1 MSHAATRPRELCAAL
16 EPAEALLALYRQPP
30 LDTLKAPAFGPPDEP
45 TLAASALLD
54 RDVLSEQLVR
64 YGRRHGDDADL
75 LAVASIWSKFHFS
88 SVSIPTLVANL
99 LLGYDLPVGG
109 DELRLSFGEH
119 GHTTRIWL
127 PHGGVPLASKALQA
141 RFSSLFDD
149 HCAPLIEALSEVS
162 GLSAKVFWSNLGH
175 YVEFVGKTCSQHPA
189 YAGAGDPLLDY
200 LATRTLPD
208 GRRNPLY
215 QPVRYLELGGEMPTR
230 VRRLCC
236 IKYRL
241 PGEALCGGCPLKPEN
256 QSAKQ
261 RRK

>member
-1 MSHAATRPRELCAAL
+1 MSNTATKQRGPCAAVD
-16 EPAEALLALYRQPP
+16 PAEALLALYRQPP
-30 LDTLKAPAFGPPDEP
+30 LDKLKAPAFGQPDEP

-54 RDVLSEQLVR
+54 RDFLSEQLAC
-64 YGRRHGDDADL
+64 YGRSHGDDADF
-75 LAVASIWSKFHFS
+75 LAAASLWSKFHFS

-109 DELRLSFGEH
+109 DELRLAFGDH
-119 GHTTRIWL
+119 GQTARIWL

-149 HCAPLIEALSEVS
+149 HCAPLIEALAEVS
-162 GLSAKVFWSNLGH
+162 GLSTKVFWSNLGH
-175 YVEFVGKTCSQHPA
+175 YVEFVGKTCSRHPTFT
-189 YAGAGDPLLDY
+189 GAGEPLLDY
-200 LATRTLPD
+200 LATKTLPD

-215 QPVRYLELGGEMPTR
+215 QPVRYLELGGETPAR

-241 PGEALCGGCPLKPEN
+241 PGEPLCGGCPLKPEN
-256 QSAKQ
+256 KPAKK
-261 RRK
+261 RR